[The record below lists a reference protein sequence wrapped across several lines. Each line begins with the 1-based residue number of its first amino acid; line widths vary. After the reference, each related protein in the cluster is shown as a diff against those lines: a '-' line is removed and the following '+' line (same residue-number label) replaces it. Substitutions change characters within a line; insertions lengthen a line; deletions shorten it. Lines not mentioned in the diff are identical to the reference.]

1 MKATGVIVYLRT
13 LQWQQM
19 LRLTAPKLAGELHTF
34 AEPRRCHEYVL
45 VLRKILEVGGSTVD
59 AAIAA
64 MLCDGVYHM
73 HSTGLFG
80 SSFMLIYER

>member
-1 MKATGVIVYLRT
+1 
-13 LQWQQM
+13 M
-19 LRLTAPKLAGELHTF
+19 LEL
-34 AEPRRCHEYVL
+34 
-45 VLRKILEVGGSTVD
+45 GGSTVD

-80 SSFMLIYER
+80 SSFMLIYERLTLKAYASGSLARHNSIP